1 MYIHTFG
8 IVCRQLHELTVLLLR
23 SHMVGIVMP
32 QAVATLQGP
41 PVHRRRKHA
50 HLVVAVL
57 SMRRIR
63 IHLWRDGISNGDA
76 TRKSQQATHAQE
88 EERTKRSV
96 AMKWIGPA
104 IIMII
109 EKREMRCSDRTTI
122 NSDGRAAR
130 IRRGIIASAQ
140 CGRGGWRPVTGSRSS
155 ARAPSRSPRQFCHH
169 GWLGGGRQPSQ
180 QSTMLRGQRGRRG
193 VHNQLQCAQPC

>member
-8 IVCRQLHELTVLLLR
+8 IVCQQLHKLTVLLLR

-109 EKREMRCSDRTTI
+109 EKERCDAVIELRSTAMAERHA
-122 NSDGRAAR
+122 SGEASLPAR
-130 IRRGIIASAQ
+130 NAGAEV
-140 CGRGGWRPVTGSRSS
+140 GD
-155 ARAPSRSPRQFCHH
+155 
-169 GWLGGGRQPSQ
+169 L
-180 QSTMLRGQRGRRG
+180 
-193 VHNQLQCAQPC
+193 